1 MRAFR
6 YSLIKP
12 QSTSSVIL
20 PSTLQVTIAKH
31 FLVLLAL
38 GGTLG
43 GTLSSASVGIS
54 SAGISSIRISSI
66 RISRVGISRVGVVV
80 VVLASSIDLLL
91 GQDLAGVGQGRGGG
105 LDTGGGSSRLLDG
118 GLLKNGTVTG
128 GRRAANF
135 RHVSVSERPSTVR
148 KRSGGLPSTVDGVE
162 ILLQVLGVGDG
173 IVDCRADDVEL
184 VL

>member
-12 QSTSSVIL
+12 QSTSSPIL

-43 GTLSSASVGIS
+43 SSSSASVVGISSVGIS
-54 SAGISSIRISSI
+54 SVGISSVRISSV
-66 RISRVGISRVGVVV
+66 RISSVAVVA
-80 VVLASSIDLLL
+80 VVLASGIDLLL

-105 LDTGGGSSRLLDG
+105 LDASGGSSRLLDG
-118 GLLKNGTVTG
+118 GLLEDGTVAGG
-128 GRRAANF
+128 GRAAIF
-135 RHVSVSERPSTVR
+135 PRRFS
-148 KRSGGLPSTVDGVE
+148 
-162 ILLQVLGVGDG
+162 Q
-173 IVDCRADDVEL
+173 
-184 VL
+184 